1 MNILKAIF
9 QNIFHYIL
17 KTLPSLTTLILILF
31 RMAGMG
37 VVGVVE
43 HPDGGG
49 VHPLLDFLL

>member
-9 QNIFHYIL
+9 QNIFHYIS
-17 KTLPSLTTLILILF
+17 KTLPSLITLILILF
-31 RMAGMG
+31 RMAVVG

-49 VHPLLDFLL
+49 LHPLQDFLL